1 MRLIFYTVMLLL
13 GFSIRV
19 VLGLLLLRRLQPGEP
34 LVDLTG
40 GETLLTTPPVQ
51 LGPHQTVRHFAHTL
65 MMS

>member
-13 GFSIRV
+13 GFSICF

-34 LVDLTG
+34 LVDLT
-40 GETLLTTPPVQ
+40 EEKHCQVLRSSWDHIKLF
-51 LGPHQTVRHFAHTL
+51 TVSLHTRL